1 MAGYHDVL
9 LEELEKDLEYYDR
22 IFLIP
27 AVSQEYLD
35 LFIQFG
41 DSDKLENCR
50 KKILVLSD
58 ENLAEGKR
66 FSCRKLPR
74 QTVRRLRELYFMYEF
89 SDRFQLLSQEESFGG
104 ILNFVDA
111 GILTKEEAICALFH

>member
-66 FSCRKLPR
+66 FSCRKLPH
-74 QTVRRLRELYFMYEF
+74 QTVRQLRELYFMYEF